1 MYTCKLCKLTNS
13 MEHSASREVDTTLSS
28 SSNTP
33 LFMETKVSILCSQQS
48 ITSPYSEQEESS
60 PPLPTPICIR
70 SILILSS
77 HQCLCIPRVPSGLFP
92 SGFLTKILY
101 AFFISSMH
109 IYRVH
114 FILLDL
120 IILKIFKI
128 PPNLGEASEKR
139 Y

>member
-60 PPLPTPICIR
+60 PPLPTPISIR

-77 HQCLCIPRVPSGLFP
+77 HQCLCIPHVPSGFFP

-120 IILKIFKI
+120 IILKYLKFLQTLVK
-128 PPNLGEASEKR
+128 PVKKR
-139 Y
+139 